1 MQKLMAWSK
10 RQRNIVTK
18 AQPPSFRLRP
28 TNVSENCCFTMRNPL
43 YEEKFKE
50 KCEGDDKF
58 IQDAIDRIEENKE
71 ANEQI

>member
-1 MQKLMAWSK
+1 M
-10 RQRNIVTK
+10 
-18 AQPPSFRLRP
+18 RP